1 MSIYENTA
9 NQKVYVYRKVTD
21 AFVRAIE
28 QEAGNGHMPARA
40 SG

>member
-9 NQKVYVYRKVTD
+9 NQKPYVYPEVTD
-21 AFVRAIE
+21 AVVRVIE
-28 QEAGNGHMPARA
+28 LEAGNGHMPARA